1 MNEIRAFLEEETAI
15 STLEIV
21 LIIVVLIGLVIL
33 FKNQLT
39 SLVKNI
45 LEKITSQS
53 NSV

>member
-1 MNEIRAFLEEETAI
+1 MSELRTFLEEETAI

-33 FKNQLT
+33 FKKQLT
-39 SLVKNI
+39 SLVSNI
-45 LEKITSQS
+45 LDKITSQS

>member
-1 MNEIRAFLEEETAI
+1 MNEIRAFMKEETAI